1 MTDMINILNIIG
13 EKFCEFSL
21 TMLVQ
26 SSILIVVLYALDLLL
41 RKHVRAVFRYC
52 IWMLVF
58 AKLMLPATLS
68 SPISIGQLMGDKL
81 AINQTET
88 MPEAVT
94 PIEVS
99 PAATV

>member
-81 AINQTET
+81 AAQLAR
-88 MPEAVT
+88 PVHAQGT
-94 PIEVS
+94 PAQ
-99 PAATV
+99 PNPR